1 MDCTVTTAIANKGAT
16 NSNRGFSLAEVL
28 TGMAVLLIAV
38 QTLIGVVTAAY
49 GFTAQD
55 SIHVEAVAAGQ
66 DYLDIIR
73 QYIKSSGVD
82 TNLPPPPVI
91 AIDPGYG
98 FMSNQALQSRQQFSL
113 TPSCKAISLFS
124 FDCVV
129 TVGWDENGATHT
141 LKVESYVASQAGF

>member
-1 MDCTVTTAIANKGAT
+1 MDYSAGQGAQ
-16 NSNRGFSLAEVL
+16 SGRGFTLVDAL

-38 QTLIGVVTAAY
+38 LTLIGVVPAAY

-55 SIHVEAVAAGQ
+55 SIHVQAVAAGQ
-66 DYLDIIR
+66 NYLDVIR

-91 AIDPGYG
+91 AVDPGYG
-98 FMSNQALQSRQQFSL
+98 FVSNQALQSRQQFSFA
-113 TPSCKAISLFS
+113 PSCNAISLFS

-129 TVGWDENGATHT
+129 TVGWDENGVTHN
-141 LKVESYVASQAGF
+141 LKVESYIASQAGF